1 MLEETTVETGAAA
14 TGRPG
19 KRGHSVAEDIAL
31 WRAKYPD
38 ALVCTAC
45 GRILA
50 SRTPLQVLIRTRC
63 CREVFPTSSTSSI
76 LSRPRSGASAVM
88 AARVFLS
95 PSSASGGGSETVAG
109 VVRQRRR
116 PMSSPP
122 S

>member
-1 MLEETTVETGAAA
+1 MIEETTVETGAAA

-50 SRTPLQVLIRTRC
+50 SR
-63 CREVFPTSSTSSI
+63 RESYA
-76 LSRPRSGASAVM
+76 RSGLTECRPPGLRLR
-88 AARVFLS
+88 RVPAGS
-95 PSSASGGGSETVAG
+95 RSSGGA
-109 VVRQRRR
+109 R
-116 PMSSPP
+116 
-122 S
+122 